1 MASYDDGGATPRDA
15 SRAERTTPGL
25 RGAPADRSERP
36 VRTLP
41 GVVNDL
47 PEVAP
52 HEWIY
57 LMS

>member
-1 MASYDDGGATPRDA
+1 MATYDHGGMPPRKPPETGRPSA
-15 SRAERTTPGL
+15 EAAGEPAERQE
-25 RGAPADRSERP
+25 GAVGA
-36 VRTLP
+36 LP

>member
-1 MASYDDGGATPRDA
+1 MASHP
-15 SRAERTTPGL
+15 S
-25 RGAPADRSERP
+25 APP
-36 VRTLP
+36 VREREGEEAGPEGAAEEGSGDALGSLP

>member
-1 MASYDDGGATPRDA
+1 MASYKRGGEASEEPVPGDRRLAGHRDGAEPDD
-15 SRAERTTPGL
+15 RAIGM
-25 RGAPADRSERP
+25 
-36 VRTLP
+36 LP

>member
-1 MASYDDGGATPRDA
+1 MADLMRGGSVPRAAPSGDEPKA
-15 SRAERTTPGL
+15 DLAPGAAEQDERAIGL
-25 RGAPADRSERP
+25 
-36 VRTLP
+36 LP

>member
-1 MASYDDGGATPRDA
+1 MVSYQSAPSGREGKDADSESETKAGDDEGEAVG
-15 SRAERTTPGL
+15 S
-25 RGAPADRSERP
+25 
-36 VRTLP
+36 LP